1 VRGSRIGA
9 DALTNSHWTLELLGW
24 MLGTGAVVTTL
35 LWGFVWAQVTHSM
48 RVIPNLR
55 DGQRLAAV
63 DPPTGT
69 VCLVVPAHNEARV
82 IAEFI
87 RSLRRETYPQ
97 LRVVLALDRC
107 TDDTAALV
115 RAGVAGDGR
124 FEIIEID
131 ACPDG
136 WAGKVHAV
144 HAGVTRSR
152 GAQDAQYLL
161 FADADTVFEPGCIAA
176 SLALMRE
183 RGLDLLS
190 LVSTLTHDAWFERV
204 VQTAA
209 ALELMRQ
216 YPLTRAN
223 GLKDRRA
230 FANGQFMLFTRDTYD
245 AVGGHGAVKGALLE
259 DLALARLV
267 QDRRRNVGV
276 FMAEGLLH
284 CRMYANWAQF
294 KRGWKRIYTE
304 AANRRASKLV
314 VAAARVR
321 MLGVVL
327 PLWTLGCGLYGA
339 LLVGHDLRAG
349 LTLLGLWFVATA
361 VWLGALLRIA
371 AVAHAPAW
379 TAPLHLIGAWLT
391 AGLLSEAA
399 QDLRSRVP
407 TQWGGRVYDLGA
419 DEIAS
424 ARGARESSPTAESTS
439 TLH

>member
-1 VRGSRIGA
+1 
-9 DALTNSHWTLELLGW
+9 LTNSHWISELLGW
-24 MLGTGAVVTTL
+24 VLGTGAVVTTL
-35 LWGFVWAQVTHSM
+35 LWGFVWGQVAQAM
-48 RVIPNLR
+48 RLVPTLR
-55 DGQRLAAV
+55 RGQSLAAT
-63 DPPTGT
+63 DPPTGR
-69 VCLVVPAHNEARV
+69 VCVVVPAHNEARV
-82 IAEFI
+82 IAEFV
-87 RSLRRETYPQ
+87 RSLRMETYPQ

-115 RAGVAGDGR
+115 RGGVAGDGR

-152 GAQDAQYLL
+152 GAQDAEYLL
-161 FADADTVFEPGCIAA
+161 FADADTTFEPGCIAA

-183 RGLDLLS
+183 RKLDLLS
-190 LVSTLTHDAWFERV
+190 LVSTLSHDTWFERV

-230 FANGQFMLFTRDTYD
+230 FANGQFMLFTRNAYD
-245 AVGGHGAVKGALLE
+245 AVGGHAAVSGALLE

-267 QDRRRNVGV
+267 MDRRRNVGV

-294 KRGWKRIYTE
+294 RRGWKRIYTE
-304 AANRRASKLV
+304 AADRRASRLS

-321 MLGVVL
+321 SLGTVL
-327 PLWTLGCGLYGA
+327 PLWTFACGIYGA
-339 LLVGHDLRAG
+339 LLALRDFRTA
-349 LTLLGLWFVATA
+349 LPLLILWLVATL

-371 AVAHAPAW
+371 AVAHAPPW
-379 TAPLHLIGAWLT
+379 TAPLHIVGAWLT
-391 AGLLSEAA
+391 GGLLNEAA
-399 QDLRSRVP
+399 DDLRSRVP
-407 TQWGGRVYDLGA
+407 TQWGGREYDLG
-419 DEIAS
+419 EEKVAS
-424 ARGARESSPTAESTS
+424 PRAVGEVGATTESTS
-439 TLH
+439 APH

>member
-1 VRGSRIGA
+1 
-9 DALTNSHWTLELLGW
+9 
-24 MLGTGAVVTTL
+24 
-35 LWGFVWAQVTHSM
+35 VWAQVAQSM
-48 RVIPNLR
+48 RLVPTLR
-55 DGQRLAAV
+55 RGQILAAT
-63 DPPTGT
+63 DPPTGR

-82 IAEFI
+82 IAEFV
-87 RSLRRETYPQ
+87 RSLRMETYPQ

-115 RAGVAGDGR
+115 RAGVAGDER

-131 ACPDG
+131 TCPDG

-161 FADADTVFEPGCIAA
+161 FADADTAFEPGCIAA

-183 RGLDLLS
+183 RELDLLS
-190 LVSTLTHDAWFERV
+190 LVSTLSHDTWFERV
-204 VQTAA
+204 VQTAT

-230 FANGQFMLFTRDTYD
+230 FANGQFMLFTRNAYD
-245 AVGGHGAVKGALLE
+245 AVGGHAAVNRALLE

-267 QDRRRNVGV
+267 TDRRRNVGV

-294 KRGWKRIYTE
+294 RRGWKRIYTE
-304 AANRRASKLV
+304 AADRRASRLS

-321 MLGVVL
+321 SLGTVL
-327 PLWTLGCGLYGA
+327 PLWTLACGLYGA
-339 LLVGHDLRAG
+339 LLAVRDIRTALP
-349 LTLLGLWFVATA
+349 LLILWLVATL

-379 TAPLHLIGAWLT
+379 TAPLHIVGAWLT
-391 AGLLSEAA
+391 GGLLKEAA
-399 QDLRSRVP
+399 DDLRSRVP
-407 TQWGGRVYDLGA
+407 TQWGGREYDLGA
-419 DEIAS
+419 EKA
-424 ARGARESSPTAESTS
+424 AGAPAVVEVGAATESTS
-439 TLH
+439 APH